1 MRPIVR
7 PKSVVSLI
15 LVSILSTFVPLAKA
29 ELTIHT
35 SVDKNGDTQMLVNN
49 EAQKQLPPPQLGI
62 TPPTLH
68 DDLVLA
74 TGKLDKSLTLY
85 NYSTKPKKIKLS
97 MIDLDSSGHPITSS
111 ETTLKNWTLIN
122 PTTFSIAGSGYQTV
136 RLSIR
141 PPNDFVEQKY
151 KAMLLIEQQIDN
163 PLKYDADAKG
173 VTVELGSRYGLPINV
188 TVK

>member
-97 MIDLDSSGHPITSS
+97 M
-111 ETTLKNWTLIN
+111 
-122 PTTFSIAGSGYQTV
+122 AA
-136 RLSIR
+136 LSIISK
-141 PPNDFVEQKY
+141 FLVEGHMAFGFCLCTQSFY
-151 KAMLLIEQQIDN
+151 K
-163 PLKYDADAKG
+163 
-173 VTVELGSRYGLPINV
+173 INIY
-188 TVK
+188 K